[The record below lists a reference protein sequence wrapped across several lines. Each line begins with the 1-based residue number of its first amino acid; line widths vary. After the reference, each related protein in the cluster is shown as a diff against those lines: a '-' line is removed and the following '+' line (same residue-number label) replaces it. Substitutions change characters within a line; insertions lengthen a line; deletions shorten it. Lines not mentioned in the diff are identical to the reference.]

1 MMIPTEQDNSTDR
14 NSVKDETKSTFS
26 SPKKQLLVTKQTS
39 FEVQQ
44 IQDSLAKFIF

>member
-26 SPKKQLLVTKQTS
+26 SPKKQLKQTS